1 MTAVGANVIPVVIM
15 LLLSL
20 NCNNKCVCLLQ
31 SCCFQ
36 TMYKACH
43 FKFMQGCCN
52 SCVGMQGD
60 PIEAAAA
67 AGLLRA
73 DPSQTHPLTM
83 MAAKSSVGHSEPAA
97 GVVNMLHACH
107 AMQSAASLP
116 ILHLRSVN
124 PHVSSA
130 LDQLSAK
137 ARMHLPRQA
146 APAVIGPSGAS
157 MVSGVNAFAFQ
168 GTNAHVIMQGA
179 NELEKP
185 TYKAAGGG
193 LAWQQSRHW
202 LAPQPQMLLSAFV
215 NLSGST
221 LMMQCQLNQ
230 PKLAGFLDHQVLGK
244 AIFPAAGFLELAQA
258 SATAACQAAVTG
270 QQQLVLTGISIP
282 VPLDLHSLQAQHSSS
297 GLVCQLDLAAGSLA
311 LSSQSSSSAVRTHMY
326 GSIRCIAGATHTH
339 RRAVPHMAVKADSLL
354 KKLGLLDQMHVEEQ
368 EFRPQHSIAG
378 LAAGPFG
385 TSGMALDPAA
395 LDSSFHLAAIPRPGS
410 LRMPATIQAY
420 YIGLQ
425 RVAPLWTGCAYWP
438 DGQSALSS
446 NWLGSTEGQALG
458 NVEELLAKPMQ
469 PSRAQA
475 EDATTDAEVLY
486 ETLWQASDSI
496 AAAAGRDVRAALSL
510 RFKQGAVAAALHAMA
525 HAQQAQHTQHVS
537 CHLLASI
544 GPNTIPYPVPQAR
557 ATTYG
562 PLVTALLKS
571 AGLESKG
578 LYGGTLSISQLL
590 PGNTAL
596 CPLQLAAKPR
606 SLLQHPIEEAQN
618 AGLALRP
625 HLVQHHAL
633 SSAAGPGPFQL
644 LPQPR
649 GALHNLVPV
658 PISLKLQPGM
668 VWVEVQAI
676 GVNFRDVLNVLGMYP
691 GDAGAP
697 GADCA
702 GVVTAVGAG
711 VTNLQP
717 GIAVLGLAPGCLG
730 SHVQAN
736 ASCLVQMPA
745 QLTHVQAATIPT
757 VYITADTA
765 FRQAT
770 MVKSGNRV
778 LVHAAAGGVGLA
790 AVQVLAA
797 AHAKVVAS
805 AGGPSKRAL
814 LRQLG
819 IEHVVNSRNSTMASD
834 VAALGGVDVVLN
846 SLTSPGM
853 VAGSMSGVR
862 PGGRFVEISKRDIWS
877 PARLA
882 QDRPDLHYS
891 LLAVDFLPPSALQ
904 SALTRAAQAV
914 SSGSFCPLPQIMHS
928 ISSTDSA
935 LRQMSQARHVGKVV
949 ITAANSTQQ
958 ISNPSSNWQITGG
971 LGSLG
976 CLTADWLMKQGHQ
989 ALTLIGRTGK
999 ASSDAHSFVK
1009 LVSGS
1014 CNAAVT
1020 LLAADLATAEA
1031 AASACLTS
1039 KKALTGLIHASG
1051 VLADSTL
1058 QNQSAQSV
1066 RSVMTA
1072 KVTSL
1077 EAIHQNISLQPC
1089 HSSVLFSSVA
1099 SFLGSAGQA
1108 NYSAANGA
1116 LDGLAAHWASQGQA
1130 GVSSIQWGGWAGGG
1144 MAAADASTAARLAR
1158 MGMPLIIPSQGL
1170 AALSS
1175 ALATACHLLTAVP
1188 FAWSAFLS
1196 QAINQSNP
1204 AYADFMPVSNK
1215 QDPTLL
1221 ADANLSVVSGSTPE
1235 TLTLSRDALLQQ
1247 ITTAVETVIGHA
1259 VGHDEPLMAAGLDS
1273 LGTVELR
1280 NTLESKLG
1288 LQLPATL
1295 VFDYPTVN
1303 ALADLLYPKLAVA
1316 TAAAAVEQQLEV
1328 IHSHETASLPATTLK
1343 LVPHQEARNSPA
1355 LVAMTAMVIRSA
1367 QDAISSIPG
1376 TDAVRLIPLERWD
1389 ADLSIS
1395 NAATSSVPSRFG
1407 AFLLNVDRFDADMFG
1422 LGGAEAALM
1431 DPQQRLLLETIA
1443 EAQLSSGRSSTG
1455 PCGVFVGVS
1464 SMDYQRLTA
1473 EQSQAYTGY
1482 NATSTTLRCAFYP
1495 LLHSLFPR

>member
-1 MTAVGANVIPVVIM
+1 
-15 LLLSL
+15 
-20 NCNNKCVCLLQ
+20 
-31 SCCFQ
+31 
-36 TMYKACH
+36 
-43 FKFMQGCCN
+43 
-52 SCVGMQGD
+52 MQGD

-67 AGLLRA
+67 AGLLLA

-83 MAAKSSVGHSEPAA
+83 MAAKSSIGHSEPAA
-97 GVVNMLHACH
+97 GVMNMLHACQ
-107 AMQSAASLP
+107 AMQSAASLS

-124 PHVSSA
+124 PHISSA

-137 ARMHLPRQA
+137 ARMHLPRQP
-146 APAVIGPSGAS
+146 APAVIGLASGAS
-157 MVSGVNAFAFQ
+157 MVSGVSAFAFQ

-179 NELEKP
+179 NSVEKQP
-185 TYKAAGGG
+185 YKAAGGG

-215 NLSGST
+215 KLSGST
-221 LMMQCQLNQ
+221 LVMQCQLNQ

-258 SATAACQAAVTG
+258 SAMATCQTTVAD
-270 QQQLVLTGISIP
+270 QPQLVLTGISIP
-282 VPLDLHSLQAQHSSS
+282 VPLDLHSMQAQHSSS
-297 GLVCQLDLAAGSLA
+297 GLVCQLDLATGSLM

-326 GSIRCIAGATHTH
+326 GSIRCAPDATHTH
-339 RRAVPHMAVKADSLL
+339 RSAEAHMAVPADSLL
-354 KKLGLLDQMHVEEQ
+354 RKLGLLDQIHTEEQ
-368 EFRPQHSIAG
+368 ELKPQHSIAG

-385 TSGMALDPAA
+385 TAGMALDPAA

-410 LRMPATIQAY
+410 LCVPATIQAY

-425 RVAPLWTGCAYWP
+425 RVAPMWTGCAYRP

-446 NWLGSTEGQALG
+446 NWLESTEGQALG

-469 PSRAQA
+469 PSRPQA
-475 EDATTDAEVLY
+475 EDATTDAEILY
-486 ETLWQASDSI
+486 ETLWQASNSI
-496 AAAAGRDVRAALSL
+496 AAERDLRSALSL
-510 RFKQGAVAAALHAMA
+510 RTKQGAVAAALHAMA
-525 HAQQAQHTQHVS
+525 HAQQAQRTQHVS
-537 CHLLASI
+537 CHLLVST
-544 GPNTIPYPVPQAR
+544 GSNTLPYPVPQAR
-557 ATTYG
+557 ATAYG

-571 AGLESKG
+571 GGLESKG

-590 PGNTAL
+590 PGGKTL
-596 CPLQLAAKPR
+596 RPLLLAAKPR
-606 SLLQHPIEEAQN
+606 SLQHPVEQAQN
-618 AGLALRP
+618 AGLALKP
-625 HLVQHHAL
+625 HLVQRHAI
-633 SSAAGPGPFQL
+633 SPAAGAGPFQL

-658 PISLKLQPGM
+658 PIRLKLQPGM
-668 VWVEVQAI
+668 VWVEVQAV

-691 GDAGAP
+691 GDPGAP
-697 GADCA
+697 GADCG

-717 GIAVLGLAPGCLG
+717 GMAVLGLAPGCLG

-770 MVKSGNRV
+770 MVKSGDRV

-797 AHAKVVAS
+797 AQAEVVAS

-819 IEHVVNSRNSTMASD
+819 IKHVVNSRSSAMASD
-834 VAALGGVDVVLN
+834 VAALGGVNVVLN

-853 VAGSMSGVR
+853 VAGSMAGVR
-862 PGGRFVEISKRDIWS
+862 LGGRFVEISKRDIWS

-891 LLAVDFLPPSALQ
+891 LLAVDFLPPSAVH

-928 ISSTDSA
+928 ICSTDSA

-949 ITAANSTQQ
+949 ITAAKPSLQT
-958 ISNPSSNWQITGG
+958 SNPNYSNWLITGG

-976 CLTADWLMKQGHQ
+976 SLTADWLINQGHQ

-1009 LVSGS
+1009 LISGC

-1031 AASACLTS
+1031 AATPCLTS
-1039 KKALTGLIHASG
+1039 KKPLTGLIHASG

-1077 EAIHQNISLQPC
+1077 EAIHQKVSLQPC
-1089 HSSVLFSSVA
+1089 HSSVLLSSVA

-1116 LDGLAAHWASQGQA
+1116 LDGLAAHWAAQGRP

-1144 MAAADASTAARLAR
+1144 MAGGDAGTAARLAR
-1158 MGMPLIIPSQGL
+1158 MGMPLITPSQGL

-1175 ALATACHLLTAVP
+1175 ALTTACHLLTAVP
-1188 FAWSAFLS
+1188 FAWSAFLG
-1196 QAINQSNP
+1196 QAANQSNS
-1204 AYADFMPVSNK
+1204 AYADFMPVSK
-1215 QDPTLL
+1215 DQAPTLL
-1221 ADANLSVVSGSTPE
+1221 TQANLDVVSGSRSSSSD

-1247 ITTAVETVIGHA
+1247 ITTAVETVIGH
-1259 VGHDEPLMAAGLDS
+1259 VIGHDEPLMAAGLDS

-1328 IHSHETASLPATTLK
+1328 IHSHETASLPATTLR
-1343 LVPHQEARNSPA
+1343 LVPHQGAGNGPA
-1355 LVAMTAMVIRSA
+1355 LVAMTAMVIRSS

-1376 TDAVRLIPLERWD
+1376 TDAVRLIPLGRWD
-1389 ADLSIS
+1389 VDLSIS
-1395 NAATSSVPSRFG
+1395 NAATSSNNPSRFG
-1407 AFLLNVDRFDADMFG
+1407 AFLSNVDRFDAGMFG
-1422 LGGAEAALM
+1422 LGDAEAALM

-1443 EAQLSSGRSSTG
+1443 EAQLASGRSSTG

-1464 SMDYQRLTA
+1464 STDYQRLTA
-1473 EQSQAYTGY
+1473 EQSQVYTGY
-1482 NATSTTLRCAFYP
+1482 NATSTTLRCV
-1495 LLHSLFPR
+1495 HSAPYSVP

>member
-1 MTAVGANVIPVVIM
+1 MP
-15 LLLSL
+15 
-20 NCNNKCVCLLQ
+20 
-31 SCCFQ
+31 
-36 TMYKACH
+36 
-43 FKFMQGCCN
+43 
-52 SCVGMQGD
+52 GD

-67 AGLLRA
+67 AGLLLA

-83 MAAKSSVGHSEPAA
+83 MAAKSSIGHSEPAA
-97 GVVNMLHACH
+97 GVMNMLRACQ
-107 AMQSAASLP
+107 AMQSAATLP

-137 ARMHLPRQA
+137 ARVHLPRQT
-146 APAVIGPSGAS
+146 APAVIGLTSGAS
-157 MVSGVNAFAFQ
+157 MVSGVSAFAFQ

-179 NELEKP
+179 NGVEKQP
-185 TYKAAGGG
+185 YKAAGGG

-215 NLSGST
+215 KLSGST
-221 LMMQCQLNQ
+221 LVMQCQLNQ
-230 PKLAGFLDHQVLGK
+230 PKLARFLDHQVRGK

-258 SATAACQAAVTG
+258 SAMAACQTTVAG
-270 QQQLVLTGISIP
+270 QQQLVLSGISIP
-282 VPLDLHSLQAQHSSS
+282 VPLDLHSMQAQHSSS
-297 GLVCQLDLAAGSLA
+297 GLVCLDLATGSLA

-326 GSIRCIAGATHTH
+326 ASIRCTASGTHTH
-339 RRAVPHMAVKADSLL
+339 TSTVPRKAVPADSLL
-354 KKLGLLDQMHVEEQ
+354 KKLGLLDQIHTEEQ
-368 EFRPQHSIAG
+368 EFKPQHSIAG

-395 LDSSFHLAAIPRPGS
+395 LDSSFHLAAVPRPGS
-410 LRMPATIQAY
+410 LCVPATIQAY

-425 RVAPLWTGCAYWP
+425 RVAPLWTGCAYRP

-469 PSRAQA
+469 PSRPQA
-475 EDATTDAEVLY
+475 EDATTDAEILY

-496 AAAAGRDVRAALSL
+496 AAERDARSALSL
-510 RFKQGAVAAALHAMA
+510 RSKQGAVAAALHAMA
-525 HAQQAQHTQHVS
+525 HAQQAQRTQHAS
-537 CHLLASI
+537 CHLLVSI
-544 GPNTIPYPVPQAR
+544 GPNTLPYPVASAR
-557 ATTYG
+557 VTAYG

-571 AGLESKG
+571 GGLESKG
-578 LYGGTLSISQLL
+578 LYGGTLSVSQLL
-590 PGNTAL
+590 PGGRTQS
-596 CPLQLAAKPR
+596 PLQLAAEPW
-606 SLLQHPIEEAQN
+606 SLLHYPMEEAQT
-618 AGLALRP
+618 AGLALKP
-625 HLVQHHAL
+625 QLVQRHAI
-633 SSAAGPGPFQL
+633 SSAVGTGPFQL

-658 PISLKLQPGM
+658 PISPKLLPGR
-668 VWVEVQAI
+668 VWLEVQAV

-691 GDAGAP
+691 GDPGAP

-711 VTNLQP
+711 VTDLQP
-717 GIAVLGLAPGCLG
+717 GMAVLGLAPGCLG

-745 QLTHVQAATIPT
+745 QLTHVQASTIPT

-770 MVKSGNRV
+770 MVKSGDRV

-790 AVQVLAA
+790 AVQVLAT
-797 AHAKVVAS
+797 AHAEVVAS

-819 IEHVVNSRNSTMASD
+819 IQRVVNSRSSAMASD
-834 VAALGGVDVVLN
+834 VAALGGVNVVLN

-853 VAGSMSGVR
+853 VAGSMAGVR

-891 LLAVDFLPPSALQ
+891 LLAVDFLPPSAVQ

-914 SSGSFCPLPQIMHS
+914 SSGSFCPLPQVMHS

-949 ITAANSTQQ
+949 ITAAKYAQQ
-958 ISNPSSNWQITGG
+958 TSNPSYSNWLITGG

-976 CLTADWLMKQGHQ
+976 SLTADWLINQGHQ
-989 ALTLIGRTGK
+989 ALLLVGRTGK
-999 ASSDAHSFVK
+999 ASSDAQSFVK
-1009 LVSGS
+1009 LISGS

-1020 LLAADLATAEA
+1020 LLAADLVTTEA
-1031 AASACLTS
+1031 AATACLTS
-1039 KKALTGLIHASG
+1039 KKPLTGLIHASG

-1077 EAIHQNISLQPC
+1077 EAVHQKVSLQPC

-1116 LDGLAAHWASQGQA
+1116 LDGLAAHWAAQGWP

-1144 MAAADASTAARLAR
+1144 MAGGDASTAARLAR
-1158 MGMPLIIPSQGL
+1158 MGMPLITPFQGL

-1175 ALATACHLLTAVP
+1175 ALTTACHLLTAVP
-1188 FAWSAFLS
+1188 FEWSAFLG
-1196 QAINQSNP
+1196 QAANQSNP
-1204 AYADFMPVSNK
+1204 AYADFMPSSNK

-1221 ADANLSVVSGSTPE
+1221 AEANLDVVSGSCSSTPG

-1247 ITTAVETVIGHA
+1247 IITAVETVIGHA
-1259 VGHDEPLMAAGLDS
+1259 IGHDEPLMAAGLDS

-1316 TAAAAVEQQLEV
+1316 AAAATVEQQLEV
-1328 IHSHETASLPATTLK
+1328 IHSHETASLPATTLR
-1343 LVPHQEARNSPA
+1343 LVPHQGAGNGPA
-1355 LVAMTAMVIRSA
+1355 LVVMTAMVIRSS

-1376 TDAVRLIPLERWD
+1376 SDAVRLIPLERWD

-1395 NAATSSVPSRFG
+1395 NAATSSIPTRFG
-1407 AFLLNVDRFDADMFG
+1407 AFLSHVDRFDAGMFG
-1422 LGGAEAALM
+1422 LGDAEAALM

-1464 SMDYQRLTA
+1464 STDYQRLTA
-1473 EQSQAYTGY
+1473 KQSQVYTGY
-1482 NATSTTLRCAFYP
+1482 NATSTTLRCV
-1495 LLHSLFPR
+1495 HSASYSVP

>member
-1 MTAVGANVIPVVIM
+1 M
-15 LLLSL
+15 
-20 NCNNKCVCLLQ
+20 Q
-31 SCCFQ
+31 CCR
-36 TMYKACH
+36 KN
-43 FKFMQGCCN
+43 GI
-52 SCVGMQGD
+52 GMQGD

-67 AGLLRA
+67 AGLLLA
-73 DPSQTHPLTM
+73 DPSQSHPLTM
-83 MAAKSSVGHSEPAA
+83 MAAKSSIGHSEPAA
-97 GVVNMLHACH
+97 GVMNMLHACQ
-107 AMQSAASLP
+107 AMQSAATLS

-130 LDQLSAK
+130 LDQSSAK
-137 ARMHLPRQA
+137 TRLHLPRQT
-146 APAVIGPSGAS
+146 APAVIGLTSGTS
-157 MVSGVNAFAFQ
+157 MVSGVSAFAFQ

-179 NELEKP
+179 NGVAKQP
-185 TYKAAGGG
+185 YKAAGGG

-215 NLSGST
+215 KLSGST
-221 LMMQCQLNQ
+221 LLIQCQLNQ
-230 PKLAGFLDHQVLGK
+230 PKLAAFLDHQVLGK

-258 SATAACQAAVTG
+258 TAMAACQTAVAG

-282 VPLDLHSLQAQHSSS
+282 VPLDLHSMQAQHSSS

-311 LSSQSSSSAVRTHMY
+311 LSSHSSRSAVRTHLY
-326 GSIRCIAGATHTH
+326 GSIRCTPRATHTH
-339 RRAVPHMAVKADSLL
+339 SSAAPHMAVPADSLL
-354 KKLGLLDQMHVEEQ
+354 KKLGLLDQIHMEEQ
-368 EFRPQHSIAG
+368 EYKPQHSIAG

-410 LRMPATIQAY
+410 LCVPATIQAY

-425 RVAPLWTGCAYWP
+425 RVAPLWTGCAYRP

-469 PSRAQA
+469 PSRPQA
-475 EDATTDAEVLY
+475 EDATTDAEILY

-496 AAAAGRDVRAALSL
+496 AADRDVRAALSL
-510 RFKQGAVAAALHAMA
+510 RSKQGAVAAALHAMA
-525 HAQQAQHTQHVS
+525 HAQQAQRTEHVS
-537 CHLLASI
+537 CHLLVSI
-544 GPNTIPYPVPQAR
+544 GPNTIPYPVPAAR
-557 ATTYG
+557 ATAYG

-571 AGLESKG
+571 GGLESKG

-590 PGNTAL
+590 PGGRTL
-596 CPLQLAAKPR
+596 RRLQLAAKPR
-606 SLLQHPIEEAQN
+606 SLLQHSVEEAQN

-625 HLVQHHAL
+625 HLVQRHAI
-633 SSAAGPGPFQL
+633 SSAAGAGPFQL

-668 VWVEVQAI
+668 VWVEVQAV

-691 GDAGAP
+691 GDPGAP

-711 VTNLQP
+711 VANLQP
-717 GIAVLGLAPGCLG
+717 GMAVLGLAPGCLG

-765 FRQAT
+765 FTQAT
-770 MVKSGNRV
+770 MVQSGDRV

-797 AHAKVVAS
+797 AQAEVVAS

-814 LRQLG
+814 MQQLG
-819 IEHVVNSRNSTMASD
+819 IKHVVNSRSSTMASD
-834 VAALGGVDVVLN
+834 VAALGGIDVVLN

-853 VAGSMSGVR
+853 VAGSMAGVR

-928 ISSTDSA
+928 MSSTDSA
-935 LRQMSQARHVGKVV
+935 LRQMSQARHVGKIV
-949 ITAANSTQQ
+949 ITAAKSTQQ
-958 ISNPSSNWQITGG
+958 ISNPSGDWLITGG

-976 CLTADWLMKQGHQ
+976 SLTADWLINQGHQ

-999 ASSDAHSFVK
+999 ASSDAQSFVK
-1009 LVSGS
+1009 LLSGS
-1014 CNAAVT
+1014 CNAAVS

-1031 AASACLTS
+1031 AATACLTS
-1039 KKALTGLIHASG
+1039 KKPLTGLIHASG

-1058 QNQSAQSV
+1058 QNQSAQTV

-1072 KVTSL
+1072 KVTSI
-1077 EAIHQNISLQPC
+1077 EAIHQKVSLQPC

-1116 LDGLAAHWASQGQA
+1116 LDSLAAQWAAQGQA

-1144 MAAADASTAARLAR
+1144 MAGGDAGTAARLAR
-1158 MGMPLIIPSQGL
+1158 MGMPLITPSQGL

-1175 ALATACHLLTAVP
+1175 ALTTACHLLTAVP
-1188 FAWSAFLS
+1188 FAWSVFLG
-1196 QAINQSNP
+1196 QAANQSNP
-1204 AYADFMPVSNK
+1204 AYADFLPVSNN

-1221 ADANLSVVSGSTPE
+1221 AQADLDVVSGSCSSTPD

-1247 ITTAVETVIGHA
+1247 IVTAVETVIGHA
-1259 VGHDEPLMAAGLDS
+1259 IGHDEPLMAAGLDS

-1328 IHSHETASLPATTLK
+1328 MHSHETASLPATTLK
-1343 LVPHQEARNSPA
+1343 LVPHQGAGDSPA
-1355 LVAMTAMVIRSA
+1355 LVAMTAMVIRSS

-1395 NAATSSVPSRFG
+1395 GAATSSIPSRFG
-1407 AFLLNVDRFDADMFG
+1407 AFLSKVDRFDAGMFG
-1422 LGGAEAALM
+1422 LGDAEAALM

-1443 EAQLSSGRSSTG
+1443 EAEPSSGRSSTW
-1455 PCGVFVGVS
+1455 PCGVFDGVS
-1464 SMDYQRLTA
+1464 STDYQRLTA
-1473 EQSQAYTGY
+1473 QQSQVYTGY
-1482 NATSTTLRCAFYP
+1482 NATSTTLRCAPCNLFCSLIP
-1495 LLHSLFPR
+1495 SRCCAAHSLCSCVVQHR